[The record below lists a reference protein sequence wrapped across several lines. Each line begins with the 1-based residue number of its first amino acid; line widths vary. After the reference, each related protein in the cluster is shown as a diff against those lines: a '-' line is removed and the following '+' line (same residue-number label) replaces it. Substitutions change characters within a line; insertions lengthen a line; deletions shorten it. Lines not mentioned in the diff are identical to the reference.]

1 MIRDR
6 LEKLAT
12 QVVNAAFEVHRE
24 LGPGLLESTYEMA
37 LCHELSMAG
46 LRFERQKDMPVSY
59 KGIKLDLG
67 YRLDLLVETEILLEL
82 KAVEELLPVH
92 EAQLLSY
99 LKHADKA
106 LGFLINFNVPLIRDG
121 IRRRAHR
128 LPVPLVSFVPSW

>member
-1 MIRDR
+1 MTRDG

-12 QVVNAAFEVHRE
+12 QIVNAAFEVHRE

-37 LCHELSMAG
+37 FCHELHVAG
-46 LRFERQKDMPVSY
+46 LRFERQKDMPVAY

-67 YRLDLLVETEILLEL
+67 YRLDVLVEGEILVEL
-82 KAVEELLPVH
+82 KAVEELLPIH

-99 LKHADKA
+99 LKHADKP

-128 LPVPLVSFVPSW
+128 LPAP

>member
-1 MIRDR
+1 MTRDI

-24 LGPGLLESTYEMA
+24 LGPGLLESAYEMA
-37 LCHELSMAG
+37 LCHELNLAG
-46 LRFERQKDMPVSY
+46 LRFERQKDMPITY

-67 YRLDLLVETEILLEL
+67 YRLDVLVESQILVEL

-99 LKHADKA
+99 LKQADKP

-128 LPVPLVSFVPSW
+128 LPAS

>member
-1 MIRDR
+1 MTREG
-6 LEKLAT
+6 LEKMAT

-24 LGPGLLESTYEMA
+24 LSPGLLESTYEMA
-37 LCHELSMAG
+37 FCHELYVAG
-46 LRFERQKDMPVSY
+46 LRFERQKEMPVAY

-67 YRLDLLVETEILLEL
+67 YRLDVLVENQILVEL
-82 KAVEELLPVH
+82 KAVEELLPIH

-99 LKHADKA
+99 LKHADKP

-128 LPVPLVSFVPSW
+128 LPSS

>member
-1 MIRDR
+1 MTRDR
-6 LEKLAT
+6 LEKVAT

-24 LGPGLLESTYEMA
+24 LVPGLLESAYEMA
-37 LCHELSMAG
+37 LCHELKLAG
-46 LRFERQKDMPVSY
+46 LRFERQKDMPVTY

-67 YRLDLLVETEILLEL
+67 YRLDVLVENEILVEL
-82 KAVEELLPVH
+82 KSVEELLPVH

-99 LKHADKA
+99 LKHADKP

-128 LPVPLVSFVPSW
+128 LPAS